1 MSERFKNRSPG
12 GTYRDLV
19 EALDWS
25 AGEILATL
33 ERLGLD
39 GVISFGQDMTGCL
52 AGSQIGGTWTV
63 DWYEIPDDRI
73 LRLRE
78 GAVHRHQAGPSG
90 RRPHFF
96 RAYLN
101 TAGAG
106 LPELVQASSW

>member
-1 MSERFKNRSPG
+1 VSERFKNRSPG

-39 GVISFGQDMTGCL
+39 GVISFGQDMTGRL

-63 DWYEIPDDRI
+63 DWYEIPDDRSYVCVKAQFTGT
-73 LRLRE
+73 RQ
-78 GAVHRHQAGPSG
+78 AQAG
-90 RRPHFF
+90 
-96 RAYLN
+96 AAL
-101 TAGAG
+101 T
-106 LPELVQASSW
+106 SSART